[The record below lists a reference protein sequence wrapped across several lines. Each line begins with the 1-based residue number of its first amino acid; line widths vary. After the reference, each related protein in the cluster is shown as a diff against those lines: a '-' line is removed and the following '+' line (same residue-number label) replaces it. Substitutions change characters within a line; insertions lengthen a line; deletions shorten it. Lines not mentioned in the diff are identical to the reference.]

1 MIFYKWN
8 FYGISFKIINNN
20 LLMESIRTNIDV
32 VEFLLL
38 ESSLKFDINEKNVLI
53 EKSFN
58 NIQNKFVFL
67 NEIWLFFII

>member
-1 MIFYKWN
+1 
-8 FYGISFKIINNN
+8 
-20 LLMESIRTNIDV
+20 MESIRTNIDV

-58 NIQNKFVFL
+58 NIQNKFIFL
-67 NEIWLFFII
+67 NEICLFLEFNGIEI

>member
-1 MIFYKWN
+1 
-8 FYGISFKIINNN
+8 
-20 LLMESIRTNIDV
+20 MESIRTNIDV

-67 NEIWLFFII
+67 NEI